1 MELEYV
7 MEAKNVSKGFNGR
20 IILDNVSINVE
31 KGATIGIIGQNGSGK
46 SLLFKIMV
54 GLLRPDQGEVSVRGM
69 KLGKNSDF
77 PENMGILI
85 NSPGYIEL
93 YTGLENLQ
101 FLAAIN
107 HRITT
112 EVIIATMKMVG
123 LNLDDKTKVKNYS
136 MGMKQKLGLAQAI
149 MENQDIIILDEPF
162 NALDYQTNNDI
173 KAIIKNLQKEQR
185 TILITSHNFQDIE
198 ELCSEVYI
206 INNAHLEKL
215 TDEMKKYYSN
225 RTE

>member
-20 IILDNVSINVE
+20 IILDNVSLNVE

-54 GLLRPDQGEVSVRGM
+54 GLLRPNQGEVSVRGM

-77 PENMGILI
+77 PENVGILI

-107 HRITT
+107 HRIKT
-112 EVIIATMKMVG
+112 EAIIATMKMVG
-123 LNLDDKTKVKNYS
+123 LNPDDKTKVKNYS
-136 MGMKQKLGLAQAI
+136 MGMKQKLGIAQAI

-215 TDEMKKYYSN
+215 TDDMKKFYLN
-225 RTE
+225 RTN

>member
-20 IILDNVSINVE
+20 IILDNVSLNVE

-54 GLLRPDQGEVSVRGM
+54 GLLRPDQGDVSVRGM

-77 PENMGILI
+77 PENVGILI

-107 HRITT
+107 HRIKT
-112 EVIIATMKMVG
+112 EAIIATMKMVG
-123 LNLDDKTKVKNYS
+123 LNPDDKTKVKNYS
-136 MGMKQKLGLAQAI
+136 MGMKQKLGIAQAI

-198 ELCSEVYI
+198 ECAVRFILLI
-206 INNAHLEKL
+206 MLI
-215 TDEMKKYYSN
+215 
-225 RTE
+225 